1 MTSTKGW
8 ILDEIIEE
16 GDNFHHV
23 ERVSATAPDLLD
35 KIKKYETN
43 GVPLVI
49 EGFHKHSKWPQR
61 MFTIDEFVETYEGN
75 GTRSITDYMQ
85 GSRLC

>member
-8 ILDEIIEE
+8 TLDGIIEE

-35 KIKKYETN
+35 KIKKSEAN

-49 EGFHKHSKWPQR
+49 EGFHKHPKWPQH
-61 MFTIDEFVETYEGN
+61 MFTIDQFVETYEGN
-75 GTRSITDYMQ
+75 GTRK
-85 GSRLC
+85 